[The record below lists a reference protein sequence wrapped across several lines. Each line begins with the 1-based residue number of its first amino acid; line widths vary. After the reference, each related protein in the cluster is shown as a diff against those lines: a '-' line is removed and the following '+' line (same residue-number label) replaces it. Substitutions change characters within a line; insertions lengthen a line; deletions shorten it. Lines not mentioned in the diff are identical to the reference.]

1 MYIYIYIKGKSA
13 NIESKNLSLIVL
25 IISSKIVRDSG
36 QKSRDISY
44 KKKKVTSAKEKYLL
58 PRLIQNIH
66 RILAMG

>member
-44 KKKKVTSAKEKYLL
+44 KKKKVTSAKEKFA
-58 PRLIQNIH
+58 IQ
-66 RILAMG
+66 AYTKYT